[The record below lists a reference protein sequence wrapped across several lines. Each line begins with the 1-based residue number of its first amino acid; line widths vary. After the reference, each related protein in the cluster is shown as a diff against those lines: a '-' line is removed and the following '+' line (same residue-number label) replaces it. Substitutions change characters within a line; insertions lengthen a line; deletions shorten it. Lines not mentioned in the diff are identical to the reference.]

1 MAVGNE
7 TINYRITA
15 QDQASQVFR
24 NLQGNMSKI
33 ASFGSTLNGVLG
45 KLGIALGAVQVG
57 AMFKQVV
64 DQADALNDMSQKT
77 GVAIETLSQFSTA
90 AQKSGTSLEAVGK
103 GIKNLSMQMVQAS
116 AGNKDSTKIFKALD
130 IEVTN
135 IDGSLR
141 SASDIMME
149 VADVFGS
156 LEDGATKSSIATK
169 LFGKAGVEMIPMLN
183 EGRQAI
189 SDMQVVIDAQ
199 FAKAADKFNDKL
211 VDMGNGMKSIFVTIG
226 PSLFKFFDD
235 LSGAFKKVDSDGS
248 AANLLF
254 KAFQDTLT
262 IIVATAA
269 GVVGVLNALGASL
282 TGLATAAGQ
291 VSAGD
296 FAGAMATL
304 GDTTSKVGNQF
315 ELTKNQ
321 VTGFLAEL
329 NAVKAITGAGIETG
343 ITGRITP
350 NLGDNEARTEAYK
363 KLGGAIRET
372 TIDQSKFNDVFAGG
386 GGVNKFKQFLID
398 QQAAIDLLALEGQQ
412 VNMTASEYKMLTEE
426 KKFDAEVAKLLEEQS
441 GANAT
446 AFLAEAEAIKKQK
459 MELISANEYYKTSI
473 EGGFMDGLQK
483 IREKAMN
490 VGGQISDVM
499 QNAFSGMEDAL
510 VSFVM
515 TGKADFKSL
524 ANSIISDLIRIQIR
538 SMLGGLFGGGGGFN
552 LGSLFGMGGGGQYS
566 FGAGG
571 YTGMGPFM
579 AKGGPV
585 SANSPYIVGEKGP
598 ELFMP
603 GSSGS
608 IVPNN
613 ALGGNSGGGV
623 TINQTI
629 NVSTGVQQ
637 TVRAEIQQLLPQ
649 ISNAAKN
656 AVVDAKRRGGSFA
669 MAFGG

>member
-90 AQKSGTSLEAVGK
+90 AEKSGTSLGAVGK
-103 GIKNLSMQMVQAS
+103 AIKTLSTGMVQAS
-116 AGNKDSTKIFKALD
+116 AGNKDSTKIFQALG

-135 IDGSLR
+135 VDGSLR
-141 SASDIMME
+141 GASDVMMD
-149 VADVFGS
+149 VADVFQN
-156 LEDGATKSSIATK
+156 LEDGALKSAIATK

-183 EGRQAI
+183 EGRQSI
-189 SDMQVVIDAQ
+189 SDMQVVMDTKFAQ
-199 FAKAADKFNDKL
+199 AADKFNDRL
-211 VDMGNGMKSIFVTIG
+211 VDMNNLLKGGFVAIG
-226 PSLFKFFDD
+226 PLVFKFFDD
-235 LSGAFKKVDSDGS
+235 LAAAFSKIDTSGA
-248 AANLLF
+248 AATFLF
-254 KAFQDTLT
+254 KAFQDILT
-262 IIVATAA
+262 MTVAVAVKA
-269 GVVGVLNALGASL
+269 IGIFNALSTSMA
-282 TGLATAAGQ
+282 GLAAAAGQ

-296 FAGAMATL
+296 FSGAMTTL
-304 GDTTSKVGNQF
+304 GEATSKVNQQF
-315 ELTKNQ
+315 NDTNNQ
-321 VTGFLAEL
+321 IFDMLSQL
-329 NAVKAITGAGIETG
+329 NAVKAFTSGGIETG

-372 TIDQSKFNDVFAGG
+372 TIDQNEFNDVFAGG

-459 MELISANEYYKTSI
+459 MELISANEYYKQSI

-483 IREKAMN
+483 IREKTMN
-490 VGGQISDVM
+490 VGGQISDAM
-499 QNAFSGMEDAL
+499 TNAFSGMEDAL

-538 SMLGGLFGGGGGFN
+538 SMLGGMFGGGGFN
-552 LGSLFGMGGGGQYS
+552 LGSLLGIGGGGQYS

-656 AVVDAKRRGGSFA
+656 AILDTKRRGGQFA
-669 MAFGG
+669 NAFGG